1 MVACTFYAK
10 KSASKPKY
18 VNFLFTIPAGLEDKP
33 IERYNKRTKSFEP
46 VSTPRI
52 VHEYNHTHNFVDA
65 FKNILSRVRN
75 PFRCRKAWRS
85 RFDQV

>member
-1 MVACTFYAK
+1 MVACTFFAK
-10 KSASKPKY
+10 KTTSGAKF
-18 VNFLFTIPAGLEDKP
+18 VNFLFTVPGGLDEKP
-33 IERYNKRTKSFEP
+33 IERYNKKKETYEP
-46 VSTPRI
+46 VSTPSI

-85 RFDQV
+85 R